1 MGSVSSSAG
10 VASLLQILSASGSP
24 VVSSPALMS
33 DLENAS
39 PEDIIQIS
47 ISAIQLQ
54 GMDTLL
60 GISSGDTSDG
70 SALSSI
76 IGNMTASQTPAEA
89 ASTSQ
94 STAGQ
99 VASSEA
105 SLQAADAQGLFDP
118 ELSNTSDLLLDITG

>member
-1 MGSVSSSAG
+1 MGPVSSSAG

-60 GISSGDTSDG
+60 GIASGDTSDG

-76 IGNMTASQTPAEA
+76 IRNMTASQTLLRRLPRANRPPVRSPAA
-89 ASTSQ
+89 RQVCKPRTLKVSSTR
-94 STAGQ
+94 
-99 VASSEA
+99 
-105 SLQAADAQGLFDP
+105 
-118 ELSNTSDLLLDITG
+118 N